1 MMDVRSDVQ
10 VRASGGLL
18 AILENEKIV
27 DTMEQQEFGAASI
40 MIDSFTE
47 ISLYLLYFTLFLL
60 SWIIPYLGFVFLL
73 YLYTFLSES

>member
-1 MMDVRSDVQ
+1 MMDIRSDVQ

-60 SWIIPYLGFVFLL
+60 SWIIPYLCFVFLL
-73 YLYTFLSES
+73 YLFTFLSES